1 MPNYRRFYL
10 PGGSFSLTLV
20 TYNRTAL
27 FSESE
32 NVLRLRNAVGAI
44 KSE

>member
-10 PGGSFSLTLV
+10 PGGSFFLTLV
-20 TYNRTAL
+20 TYNRTPL

-32 NVLRLRNAVGAI
+32 NVSQLRKAVGAI